1 MAAVAQVAAFLLDHA
16 GFAGVPATALVRCEA
31 SSADAA
37 AGSDG
42 APARLAAAKVGSL
55 QAFVPADG
63 DAEEHGMSRL
73 PVHQV
78 HKIAQLD
85 LRLANTD
92 RNGAPLLLCFRLSCG
107 PAHRSAG
114 DCCAVCGG
122 EH

>member
-1 MAAVAQVAAFLLDHA
+1 MAAAPQVAAFLLDHG
-16 GFAGVPATALVRCEA
+16 GFAGVPPTALVRCEA
-31 SSADAA
+31 SSVDS
-37 AGSDG
+37 AGAVAPGG

-63 DAEEHGMSRL
+63 DAEEHGVSRL

-92 RNGAPLLLCFRLSCG
+92 RNGAPLLCVRACHWSACRRCG
-107 PAHRSAG
+107 AC
-114 DCCAVCGG
+114 DG